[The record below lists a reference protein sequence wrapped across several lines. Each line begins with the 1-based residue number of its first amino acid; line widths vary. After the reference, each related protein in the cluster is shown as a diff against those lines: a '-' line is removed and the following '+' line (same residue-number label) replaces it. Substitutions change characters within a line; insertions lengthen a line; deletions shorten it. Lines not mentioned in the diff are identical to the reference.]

1 MARNRKNTATSMPLA
16 PAGGIIQRFSFT
28 FFIVVAVGLLALSFV
43 QPTFGERLRAE
54 VTDVFAPILS
64 FVASPVK
71 SVTGAI
77 SSVAN
82 VTELRAENE
91 RLQAENSRLR
101 EYQTA
106 AMRLEAENKGL
117 RGLLNM
123 QADPAQQVVTARVIA
138 DVGGPFVRNVIV
150 TAGQKD
156 GVRAGL
162 VAMAEG
168 GLAGRVISSGTNS
181 SRILLINDINARIPV
196 LLEGSRVRG
205 MVAGNNTPELELM
218 HLPPGAQVKAG
229 DRLITS
235 GAGGLFPPGLPV
247 GAVMDTKDGKVRV
260 VPLANLDQL
269 EILQITDPGTPKDL
283 LTPESTQ
290 PLANTSP
297 KAK

>member
-16 PAGGIIQRFSFT
+16 PAGGILQRFSFS
-28 FFIVVAVGLLALSFV
+28 FFMVMAVGLLALSFIK
-43 QPTFGERLRAE
+43 PGFGERLRAE
-54 VTDVFAPILS
+54 VTDVFAPVLS
-64 FVASPVK
+64 FVASPVQNV
-71 SVTGAI
+71 SSAI
-77 SSVAN
+77 SSIAN

-91 RLQAENSRLR
+91 RLKTENGRLR

-123 QADPAQQVVTARVIA
+123 QTNPEQQVVTARVIA

-156 GVRAGL
+156 GVRPGL

-181 SRILLINDINARIPV
+181 SRVLLINDINARIPV
-196 LLEGSRVRG
+196 LLENSRVRG

-218 HLPPGAQVKAG
+218 HLPPGAQVKVG

-247 GAVMDTKDGKVRV
+247 GAVLDTKDGHVRV
-260 VPLANLDQL
+260 MPLANLGQL
-269 EILQITDPGTPKDL
+269 EILQITDPGTPNDL
-283 LTPESTQ
+283 LTPEATQ
-290 PLANTSP
+290 PLTPPA
-297 KAK
+297 KAKP